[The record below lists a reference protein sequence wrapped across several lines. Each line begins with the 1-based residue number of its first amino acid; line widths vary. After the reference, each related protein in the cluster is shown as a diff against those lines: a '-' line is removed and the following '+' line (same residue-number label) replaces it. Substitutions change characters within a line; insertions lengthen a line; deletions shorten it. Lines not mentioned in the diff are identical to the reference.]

1 MKLNPLSFG
10 YAGSIIASATML
22 LLSVG
27 NCMGMYQNAA
37 SQMMRWHMFY
47 APTFGGTIT
56 GIIEA
61 AILSFVA
68 GYLFASLYN
77 SFTK

>member
-10 YAGSIIASATML
+10 YAGAIVGAATML

-27 NCMGMYQNAA
+27 NGMGMYQNAMA
-37 SQMMRWHMFY
+37 QMMRWHMFY
-47 APTFGGTIT
+47 GPTFGGTLT
-56 GIIEA
+56 GMIEA

-77 SFTK
+77 AFTK